1 MIDLFT
7 KQEKVIVVFL
17 LFGLVIG
24 SGIELYQSHFK
35 PNSELFER
43 EQLEEI
49 ERQIHD
55 KAALIDSIMDNKTS
69 SAIENEHSLGLNKV
83 LLENRVYEIASQQRL
98 LIEIN
103 SATVEE
109 LINLPRVGPVIAN
122 RIIEYRNIHGPFKT
136 VEDLIK
142 VKGIGEKKLTSIKP
156 YIYIK
161 SK

>member
-1 MIDLFT
+1 MIDFFT
-7 KQEKVIVVFL
+7 KQEKVFVVFL
-17 LFGLVIG
+17 LFGLIIG

-35 PNSELFER
+35 PNSEFFKR

-55 KAALIDSIMDNKTS
+55 KAALIDSIMDNKKL

-83 LLENRVYEIASQQRL
+83 LPENRVYEGTSQQRL
-98 LIEIN
+98 IDIN

-109 LINLPRVGPVIAN
+109 LMKLPRVGPVIAN

-136 VEDLIK
+136 IEDLIK